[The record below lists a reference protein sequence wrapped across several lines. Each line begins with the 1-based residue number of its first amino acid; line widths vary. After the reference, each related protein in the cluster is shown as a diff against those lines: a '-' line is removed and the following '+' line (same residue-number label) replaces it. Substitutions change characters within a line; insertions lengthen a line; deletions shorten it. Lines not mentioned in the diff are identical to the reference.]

1 MSGPMEIVIFAS
13 PKAKQK
19 LDMESMEKQ
28 TNETREMAMEF
39 SVLKSA
45 EVG

>member
-1 MSGPMEIVIFAS
+1 MSGPLEIVIFAS

-39 SVLKSA
+39 SILKST